1 MEPGSEKPTDTEQRI
16 LSAAF
21 DEFARVGFAGA
32 RIDEI
37 ARRAGVNKA
46 MIYYH
51 VGDKKALYET
61 VLALHFGSVFDEIKA
76 AVDAAGTPPEK
87 LAAYIRFLA
96 GKIDENP
103 RMVPVMLRQMAA
115 GTENIAP
122 VIPRVFAGVLEIVEE
137 IIQEGVLRGMFI
149 SASPLIVHLLV
160 VGAIILLKASAPIRE
175 QFDEFPEPARRIGKA
190 VSGSATDEVLRLILH
205 ALQNDNKKN
214 PDTKQGDIEPPVDA

>member
-1 MEPGSEKPTDTEQRI
+1 V
-16 LSAAF
+16 
-21 DEFARVGFAGA
+21 FAQVGFAGA

-51 VGDKKALYET
+51 VGDKKALYEAALT
-61 VLALHFGSVFDEIKA
+61 LHFGGVFDGIKA
-76 AVDAAGTPPEK
+76 AVDAAGAPPEK
-87 LAAYIRFLA
+87 MAAYIRFLA

-103 RMVPVMLRQMAA
+103 QMVPIMLRQMAA

-137 IIQEGVLRGMFI
+137 IIQDGVSRGVFRP
-149 SASPLIVHLLV
+149 ATPLIIHLFV

-175 QFDEFPEPARRIGKA
+175 RFDEFPEPARRIGKE
-190 VSGSATDEVLRLILH
+190 VSGTATDEVLRLILR
-205 ALQNDNKKN
+205 ALQNNDEEN
-214 PDTKQGDIEPPVDA
+214 PDTSGHREIEPQVNA